1 MRARQYD
8 LTFWVF
14 VGAYWVFWV
23 IITGSLH
30 LPSVLLGGG
39 LAFFVAWINDELHLR
54 KDERSL
60 LDPRTAGL
68 YLRYLF
74 HLMGAILVANIQ
86 VAVLVLNPR
95 MPISPGMVRFARPLK
110 KDLNRVILA
119 NSITLTPG
127 TLTVLAEGDD
137 FMVHALTRKNAEDVV
152 EWELAAELAAIEL
165 AQEGS

>member
-1 MRARQYD
+1 MRPRQYD
-8 LTFWVF
+8 LTFWFF
-14 VGAYWVFWV
+14 VAVYWVFWV
-23 IITGSLH
+23 VITGSLH
-30 LPSVLLGGG
+30 LPSVLMGGG
-39 LAFFVAWINDELHLR
+39 LAFFVAWINDDLLLR
-54 KDERSL
+54 QDERSL
-60 LDPRTAGL
+60 VDLRTAGL
-68 YLRYLF
+68 YLRYVF

-95 MPISPGMVRFARPLK
+95 MPISPGMVRFTRPLK

-137 FMVHALTRKNAEDVV
+137 YMVHALTHKNAEDVM
-152 EWELAAELAAIEL
+152 EWELAAELAAIEF